1 MKKLEMNKKTIIIFT
16 AIAVAIIAII
26 VGILMCE
33 PKEEEGSK
41 NTIKT
46 EQKEEND
53 KKDDVDNTDN
63 EIIDH
68 EGGLSIKGPEDMEKE
83 EVKTEVEFVNPDGTK
98 DTEDKKDELE
108 TEETEEEDSDDILDD
123 EIPYGGVF

>member
-1 MKKLEMNKKTIIIFT
+1 M
-16 AIAVAIIAII
+16 AIAVVIIALV

-68 EGGLSIKGPEDMEKE
+68 EGGLGIKGPEDMEKE
-83 EVKTEVEFVNPDGTK
+83 EVKTEVEFVNPDGSK
-98 DTEDKKDELE
+98 DTEDKKDEPE
-108 TEETEEEDSDDILDD
+108 KEEAEGEEENSGDILDD